1 MTCLINDSICTVLCQ
16 LVLAAQ
22 NALRQCS
29 WTDTHA
35 ASAIRMFTASSHN
48 LNRMS
53 EFWFYLQSFPSLFC
67 FIPTSSYCLFLT
79 LQLLWGSSYFLCFI
93 PYLNDQSV
101 LFFRHHLVPSGMC
114 HSPLSLPHRHDKV
127 CINVVCC
134 LNTLYST
141 HLLCSWRHL
150 QAMSANVY
158 VYSTRVFMWLPYN
171 KMTPNKINCFEKG

>member
-1 MTCLINDSICTVLCQ
+1 MLNKWFHLHSV
-16 LVLAAQ
+16 VSVGAQ

-29 WTDTHA
+29 WTVTHT

-48 LNRMS
+48 MNRMS

-67 FIPTSSYCLFLT
+67 YIPTSSYCLFLT
-79 LQLLWGSSYFLCFI
+79 LQLLWGSRYFLCFI

-101 LFFRHHLVPSGMC
+101 LFFRRHLVPLGMR
-114 HSPLSLPHRHDKV
+114 HPPLSLPHRHDKV
-127 CINVVCC
+127 CIYIVCC

-150 QAMSANVY
+150 QAMSEYTFCVY
-158 VYSTRVFMWLPYN
+158 VYSMGVFMWLPYN
-171 KMTPNKINCFEKG
+171 KMTQDKINCFKKG